1 MEPGAALDH
10 HRTSVT
16 PSDRQPCGAFAARN
30 APVEEGAMETKYNFV
45 QFEKAVTH
53 SVLLQPR
60 NTFFFLSTE
69 KLQETLKKFLKF
81 LAAVT

>member
-60 NTFFFLSTE
+60 KTLFFFFFSIE
-69 KLQETLKKFLKF
+69 KLQET
-81 LAAVT
+81 